1 VIHIDLHKSIMN
13 DTQPYCK
20 MGFRAHFVLEWVVR
34 SVLSCIGQD
43 CKLTDSHFTYIIL
56 KHFYVYN

>member
-43 CKLTDSHFTYIIL
+43 YNLIYLKYLAIIIL
-56 KHFYVYN
+56 LVFQA